1 MPKSFH
7 TSSLKTCDICRSI
20 FISGYHLFNV
30 TGLREKIF
38 RTDGIITTTFCWY
51 QSFDGIRSRRFVL
64 LVSEFYDHLITTKLE
79 HGTRAKGQILFNS
92 HVWLLA
98 TYVLCSAWFF
108 LEIFVYF
115 FSLFL
120 FYWKAHRSE
129 RSNNL
134 TLKLM
139 YLMHSKMLLGQ
150 FF

>member
-1 MPKSFH
+1 MPESFH

-30 TGLREKIF
+30 TGLREKFF

-92 HVWLLA
+92 HV
-98 TYVLCSAWFF
+98 
-108 LEIFVYF
+108 
-115 FSLFL
+115 
-120 FYWKAHRSE
+120 
-129 RSNNL
+129 
-134 TLKLM
+134 
-139 YLMHSKMLLGQ
+139 
-150 FF
+150 